1 MLTTNDPSKHR
12 GCSMLNKLTIPAVG
26 AAILVT
32 VASASMGLLRGCGP
46 MTNQLIGVEPVPSYF
61 NFEDIFH

>member
-1 MLTTNDPSKHR
+1 
-12 GCSMLNKLTIPAVG
+12 MLNKLTISAVG
-26 AAILVT
+26 AAIFVT

-46 MTNQLIGVEPVPSYF
+46 MANQLTGKEMVPSYF

>member
-1 MLTTNDPSKHR
+1 
-12 GCSMLNKLTIPAVG
+12 MLNKLTIPAVG